1 MDIEEYR
8 SMIDTVNREIVGAV
22 ARRTDLAEEIGEL
35 KEDQDLD
42 VTDEDRE
49 KAVREQFEDLFREH
63 DLPQDRADELADLLI
78 AIATEA
84 QR

>member
-1 MDIEEYR
+1 
-8 SMIDTVNREIVGAV
+8 MIDTVNREIVGAV

-35 KEDQDLD
+35 KAEQDLD

-49 KAVREQFEDLFREH
+49 QDVREQFEDLFREH
-63 DLPQDRADELADLLI
+63 GLPADRADELADLLI